1 MNSKKK
7 TLIISSIVVLL
18 LLVIVGVTYAFFTY
32 ESGTKSDIVTGQIYM
47 NYEETSTIS
56 LTGVFPETR
65 EQALARTDENGVFE
79 FTITGRNTSKYP
91 VYYEIDLLEGGVMT
105 GKTEQSTKI
114 APEHVMIYLEKDG
127 VPVIEGKTYADWNN
141 KPIYVETVPAG
152 TTSNIEHKYTLR
164 MWISDKITI
173 SDTDPNA
180 DYTTSE
186 WNDAYT
192 SLKVRVVGDFEYKEI
207 PPTLVE
213 TIETNLASS
222 LQDADTEGNR
232 YLASSTTDNYV
243 WYSGKLWRIVSIN
256 SDGTIKLVTQ
266 GSMTSISWSIEIET
280 AEDGTTLY
288 NTIYENSQIHN
299 WLKNEFLPTIEPS
312 VLADS
317 TWDYT
322 TYAEATA
329 TKSEPTAYVE
339 NEKVG
344 LLTIYDYYKAG
355 ASSGFLNNRYY
366 WWTMSPAIDGSR
378 VWKVDESGSSKDSTI
393 LSSPTYGYG
402 VRPSVN
408 LKSDIQIMGGTGT
421 KSNPYVI
428 EGDKDTGVTS
438 ELLSNRISGEYINF
452 NDVLYR
458 IVGTEEING
467 QTLTKITMADYSLN
481 KNTLTTSL
489 AYAPSSVSSS
499 LRRIYSPTYGIGLY
513 LEEWYQADSTS
524 ETYATTYIKDN
535 YKAMIATSGE
545 NGDNVVWYTG
555 PTSGVPN
562 TASYTLSKTGTPVS
576 ATIGLGYYGEMF
588 SSQFGEGYGS
598 SFTTWTMT
606 IHSSTDVRHIV
617 STGFAGGQY
626 PPNTNGVR
634 PSMYLKSNVKIVSGS
649 GMPHDPYI
657 LTQ

>member
-1 MNSKKK
+1 MKKK
-7 TLIISSIVVLL
+7 KGIIITILVVLL
-18 LLVIVGVTYAFFTY
+18 LLVVGVTYAFFTY

-56 LTGVFPETR
+56 LTGVFPETKA
-65 EQALARTDENGVFE
+65 QALARTDENGVFE

-91 VYYEIDLLEGGVMT
+91 VYYEIDLLEGGVIT
-105 GKTEQSTKI
+105 GKTETSTKI
-114 APEHVMIYLEKDG
+114 LSEHVMIYLEKDG

-141 KPIYVETVPAG
+141 KPIYVETVPSG

-180 DYTTSE
+180 DYTTEE

-213 TIETNLASS
+213 TIETNLATY

-232 YLASSTTDNYV
+232 YLKSSTTNNYV

-256 SDGTIKLVTQ
+256 SDNTIKLVTQ
-266 GSMTSISWSIEIET
+266 GNMTTIAWSIESET
-280 AEDGTTLY
+280 VDGTTTY
-288 NTIYENSQIHN
+288 NTVYENSQIHN

-322 TYAEATA
+322 TYASATA
-329 TKSEPTAYVE
+329 TKATPSAYVE

-344 LLTIYDYYKAG
+344 LLTIYDFYKVG
-355 ASSGFLNNRYY
+355 TGFKSFLNNGYF
-366 WWTMSPAIDGSR
+366 WWTMSPRTDSSN
-378 VWKVDESGSSKDSTI
+378 VWGAFYSGSDYSDG
-393 LSSPTYGYG
+393 PTNSYG

-408 LKSDIQIMGGTGT
+408 LKSDIQIMGGSGT

-428 EGDKDTGVTS
+428 GGDKDTGVTT

-458 IVGTEEING
+458 IVGTEEIEG
-467 QTLTKITMADYSLN
+467 KQLTKITMADYSLN

-499 LRRIYSPTYGIGLY
+499 LQRIYSPTYGIGLY

-524 ETYATTYIKDN
+524 ETYSTIYIKDN

-555 PTSGVPN
+555 PTSGTGN
-562 TASYTLSKTGTPVS
+562 DYTLAKTGTSVS

-588 SSQFGEGYGS
+588 SSQFGDGYKS
-598 SFTTWTMT
+598 STYTWLMT
-606 IHSSTDVRHIV
+606 IYSSSYVWGVYDFGHANYLRP
-617 STGFAGGQY
+617 SFSY
-626 PPNTNGVR
+626 GVR
-634 PSMYLKSNVKIVSGS
+634 PSMYLKPDVKIVSGS

>member
-1 MNSKKK
+1 MNRNKKN
-7 TLIISSIVVLL
+7 LILGLVLVLL
-18 LLVIVGVTYAFFTY
+18 LLVVGVTYAFFTY

-56 LTGVFPETR
+56 LIGVFPETK

-105 GKTEQSTKI
+105 GKTESSTKI
-114 APEHVMIYLEKDG
+114 LPEHVMIYLEKDG

-152 TTSNIEHKYTLR
+152 TISNIEHKYTLR
-164 MWISDKITI
+164 MWIDENVTI

-192 SLKVRVVGDFEYKEI
+192 SLKVRVVGDFEEKEVN
-207 PPTLVE
+207 PTLMKK
-213 TIETNLASS
+213 IEKTLTLTDAST
-222 LQDADTEGNR
+222 DIDGTR
-232 YLASSTTDNYV
+232 YVTGDNDIPNYV

-266 GSMTSISWSIEIET
+266 GNMTSIAWSIESET
-280 AEDGTTLY
+280 VDGTTTY
-288 NTIYENSQIHN
+288 NTVYEDSQIHN
-299 WLKNEFLPTIEPS
+299 WLKNEFLPTLANANTL
-312 VLADS
+312 LADS

-329 TKSEPTAYVE
+329 TKAEPVNYVE
-339 NEKVG
+339 GEKVG
-344 LLTIYDYYKAG
+344 LLTIYDLYKVG
-355 ASSGFLNNRYY
+355 TGSSSFLNNGYY
-366 WWTMSPAIDGSR
+366 WWTMSPQTDASR
-378 VWKVDESGSSKDSTI
+378 VWCVYNTGDADY
-393 LSSPTYGYG
+393 SSPAFGLG

-408 LKSDIQIMGGTGT
+408 LKSDIQIMGGSGT

-428 EGDKDTGVTS
+428 GGDKDTGVAS

-467 QTLTKITMADYSLN
+467 QKLTKITMADYSLN
-481 KNTLTTSL
+481 NNTLTSL
-489 AYAPSSVSSS
+489 AFGESSS
-499 LRRIYSPTYGIGLY
+499 QRIFSPTYGIGLY

-524 ETYATTYIKDN
+524 ETYSTIYIKDN

-545 NGDNVVWYTG
+545 DGDGVEWYTG
-555 PTSGVPN
+555 PTSP
-562 TASYTLSKTGTPVS
+562 TEPLRYDYTLAKTGTPVS

-588 SSQFGEGYGS
+588 SSQFGDGYGS
-598 SFTTWTMT
+598 STTTWLMT
-606 IHSSTDVRHIV
+606 IYSSSRVWSVHYYGDARYN
-617 STGFAGGQY
+617 SL
-626 PPNTNGVR
+626 TNSRGVR
-634 PSMYLKSNVKIVSGS
+634 ASMYLKSDVKIVSGNGQFS
-649 GMPHDPYI
+649 SPYEI
-657 LTQ
+657 S